1 MVIQGP
7 CRATGPRHSVTPDP
21 LSPGLVKPQLLLHS
35 LLAGTVNEQVHLRV
49 LLRGTKLLKK

>member
-1 MVIQGP
+1 MVIPGP
-7 CRATGPRHSVTPDP
+7 CRETGPRRSVPPDL